1 MNDSRKVRYMNGL
14 IVRLVRQIEDL
25 QEEIAAPAVY
35 GESVSAKTVADRLD
49 DLLQVED
56 PGGKIGTLTA
66 DEKGLSIFLGAR
78 ITGERVIST
87 DPEGFN
93 GVVWS
98 EEMDRAPGEED
109 ER

>member
-1 MNDSRKVRYMNGL
+1 MNGL
-14 IVRLVRQIEDL
+14 IEELVRQIQDL

-35 GESVSAKTVADRLD
+35 GKSVSAKSVAERLD

-56 PGGKIGTLTA
+56 PGGKVGTLA
-66 DEKGLSIFLGAR
+66 VDGYGWSIMLGSR

-98 EEMDRAPGEED
+98 EEMNRAPRED
-109 ER
+109 NE